1 MLPTFALLRRRM
13 RAVVNDC
20 AAQGRV
26 IDGLADE
33 LDQLPDSYDAF
44 AAFARRLAALPRRA
58 DWPYDEPA
66 DLPAIRAAS
75 DPRRERGSLGDVG
88 TAEAEARAESAFLAS
103 VCGCILGKPLEIELT
118 LAEIRAAL
126 EPVGEWPLADYLPER
141 VVLGLRSLQ
150 GQWPEL
156 VRERIRHVAP
166 DDDINYRIIG
176 MLAIETR
183 GIHFEREDL
192 LRLWLYNLPVLATFG
207 PERTQL
213 LAAGIASL
221 AEGDAG
227 AAGDPALW
235 SAGSNPG
242 SELCGALIRADA
254 YGYACPGRPEL
265 AAGLAWRDAT
275 MTHSGTG
282 VYGAMFVAAAIA
294 AAPVSAEPLTIFETA
309 LRYIPQRSRLAA
321 AVADALTELSAASDW
336 LDGYERIHARFGEF
350 GHCRIY
356 QELGTVMNTLRFA
369 EDVGDGIA
377 KQVSQGNDTDS
388 FGATAGSILGAWFG
402 PGRLAARWLEP
413 FGDRI
418 HTALALFHEQ
428 SLSAVAARMAALPAR
443 VASDLAPNP

>member
-1 MLPTFALLRRRM
+1 MLPALELLRHRM
-13 RAVVNDC
+13 RAVVKDC

-26 IDGLADE
+26 VDGLADE
-33 LDQLPDSYDAF
+33 LDHLPDSYDAF
-44 AAFARRLAALPRRA
+44 AAFAGRLDALPRRA
-58 DWPYDEPA
+58 DWPYDEPD
-66 DLPAIRAAS
+66 DLLAIRAAS
-75 DPRRERGSLGDVG
+75 DPHRERGVLRDVG
-88 TAEAEARAESAFLAS
+88 TAEAAARAESAFLAS
-103 VCGCILGKPLEIELT
+103 VCGCILGKPLEIEPT

-126 EPVGEWPLADYLPER
+126 EPAGEWPLSDYLPER
-141 VVLGLRSLQ
+141 VVLGLRAIQ

-156 VRERIRHVAP
+156 VRERISHVAP
-166 DDDINYRIIG
+166 DDDINYTIIG
-176 MLAIETR
+176 MLAIEAR
-183 GIHFEREDL
+183 GIHFDREDL
-192 LRLWLYNLPVLATFG
+192 SRLWLYNLPVLATFG
-207 PERTQL
+207 PERSHL

-221 AEGDAG
+221 GEGDDRL
-227 AAGDPALW
+227 AGDPASW
-235 SAGSNPG
+235 AAGLNPG

-265 AAGLAWRDAT
+265 AAELAWRDAT
-275 MTHSGTG
+275 MTHTGSG

-294 AAPVSAEPLTIFETA
+294 AAPVSAEPLAIFETA

-321 AVADALTELSAASDW
+321 TVSDALTEVAAASDW

-350 GHCRIY
+350 GHCRIH
-356 QELGTVMNTLRFA
+356 QELGTVINTLRFA
-369 EDVGDGIA
+369 EDVGDGIS

-402 PGRLAARWLEP
+402 PGRLADRWLEP